1 LVPKSK
7 RSSETMQT
15 SEIFTIIFL
24 AIGMKK
30 DEYIKGANN

>member
-1 LVPKSK
+1 MKI
-7 RSSETMQT
+7 

-24 AIGMKK
+24 TIGKKYEK